1 MASKYGRNAF
11 TVQEATNAR
20 AFYTYK
26 YQLITVNSTDI
37 ASPDESADW
46 TSNPAKEITLIKS
59 TGDDANVVSLQLK
72 IDGSYGD
79 TIQLLFSDFPL
90 TIDGLVIQQV
100 AFATSDTGTDELLR
114 LLSFH

>member
-1 MASKYGRNAF
+1 MSIKYVRNSF
-11 TVQEATNAR
+11 TLQDATNAR

-26 YQLITVNSTDI
+26 YQLITINSTDI

-46 TSNPAKEITLIKS
+46 STNPAKEIVLIKS
-59 TGDDANVVSLQLK
+59 TGDDANVVDLQFK

-79 TIQLLFSDFPL
+79 TIQLKFSDFPL
-90 TIDGLVIQQV
+90 TIDGLSIQRV

>member
-1 MASKYGRNAF
+1 MANKYGRNAF

-26 YQLITVNSTDI
+26 YQLITINSDDI
-37 ASPDESADW
+37 DSPDESVDW
-46 TSNPAKEITLIKS
+46 SANPAKEIVLIKS
-59 TGDDANVVSLQLK
+59 TGDATNVVDLQLK
-72 IDGSYGD
+72 IDGSYGA

-90 TIDGLVIQQV
+90 TIDGLSIQQI
-100 AFATSDTGTDELLR
+100 AFATSDTGTNELLR

>member
-1 MASKYGRNAF
+1 MANKYGRNAF

-26 YQLITVNSTDI
+26 YQLITVNETDI
-37 ASPDESADW
+37 ASPDERADW
-46 TSNPAKEITLIKS
+46 SNNPAKEIVLIKS
-59 TGDDANVVSLQLK
+59 TGDDANTISLKLK

-90 TIDGLVIQQV
+90 TIDGLSIQRV

>member
-26 YQLITVNSTDI
+26 YQLITVNSADI

-46 TSNPAKEITLIKS
+46 SSNPAKEIVLIKS
-59 TGDDANVVSLQLK
+59 TGDDANTISLQLK

-90 TIDGLVIQQV
+90 TIDGLSIQQV

>member
-1 MASKYGRNAF
+1 MANKYGRNAF

-26 YQLITVNSTDI
+26 YQLITVNETDI

-46 TSNPAKEITLIKS
+46 SNNPAKEIVLIKS
-59 TGDDANVVSLQLK
+59 TGDDANTISLKFK

-90 TIDGLVIQQV
+90 TIDGLSIQQV
-100 AFATSDTGTDELLR
+100 AFATSNSSTDELLR

>member
-11 TVQEATNAR
+11 TVQEAVNAK
-20 AFYTYK
+20 AYYTYK
-26 YQLITVNSTDI
+26 YELITVNETDI
-37 ASPDESADW
+37 ADPDESADW
-46 TSNPAKEITLIKS
+46 SDNPAKEIVLIKS
-59 TGDDANVVSLQLK
+59 TGDDANTISLKLK

-90 TIDGLVIQQV
+90 TIDGLSIQQV
-100 AFATSDTGTDELLR
+100 AFATSNSSTDELLR